1 MAFLATLYFFFGAAE
16 SGSNSD
22 FLCIQ
27 LLIQRMT
34 TAKKSPVESP
44 HMRMPVNVST
54 GARIRH
60 GLGNMRSPEPRLV

>member
-1 MAFLATLYFFFGAAE
+1 MVLLATPYWLLVTGGW
-16 SGSNSD
+16 GSDSV
-22 FLCIQ
+22 FLRIQ
-27 LLIQRMT
+27 LLIHRMA

-60 GLGNMRSPEPRLV
+60 GLGNMRSP